1 MPRKK
6 AWVSNCL
13 FVVQVFQDLKSRATS
28 ERYPA
33 FFLHVAQIGE
43 MFHFFAF
50 FTEKPYLCIKQ
61 QINNTMRLLLISNST
76 NFGETYLAWAC
87 NQIEFF
93 CLQNN
98 LNKDSRI
105 IFVPFAGVNIAGKA
119 YPDSYDAYEA
129 RVQKVFFEKFGFEN
143 FSSVHH
149 YDDKVKAVKEAD
161 LIVVGGGN
169 TFHLVAE
176 MHKYGLMDAIRER
189 ALAGTPYIGWSAGSN
204 VACPTLCTTNDMPI
218 VQPASFKTLNLVP
231 FQINPHYLDPHPEI
245 DKMIKHGGET
255 RQDRINEYLAV
266 NQQMVVVGLREAT
279 SLWVTDG
286 KMMLKGGK
294 KMIVMQYGK
303 EAVEIEPNTDVTFLL
318 GNQLA

>member
-1 MPRKK
+1 
-6 AWVSNCL
+6 
-13 FVVQVFQDLKSRATS
+13 
-28 ERYPA
+28 
-33 FFLHVAQIGE
+33 
-43 MFHFFAF
+43 
-50 FTEKPYLCIKQ
+50 
-61 QINNTMRLLLISNST
+61 MRLLLISNST
-76 NFGETYLAWAC
+76 NFGETYLAWAV
-87 NQIEFF
+87 NQIEYF

-98 LNKDSRI
+98 LNKNSKI

-129 RVQKVFFEKFGFEN
+129 RVQKVFFEKFGFTD
-143 FSSVHH
+143 FTSVHH
-149 YDDKVKAVKEAD
+149 FDDKIKAVKEAD
-161 LIVVGGGN
+161 CIVVGGGN

-176 MHKYGLMDAIRER
+176 MHRYGLMDAIRER
-189 ALAGTPYIGWSAGSN
+189 AIAGVPYIGWSAGSN

-218 VQPASFKTLNLVP
+218 VQPASFKTLDLVP

-266 NQQMVVVGLREAT
+266 NQKMVVVGLREAT

-286 KMMLKGGK
+286 RMMLKGGK

-318 GNQLA
+318 QGQQA